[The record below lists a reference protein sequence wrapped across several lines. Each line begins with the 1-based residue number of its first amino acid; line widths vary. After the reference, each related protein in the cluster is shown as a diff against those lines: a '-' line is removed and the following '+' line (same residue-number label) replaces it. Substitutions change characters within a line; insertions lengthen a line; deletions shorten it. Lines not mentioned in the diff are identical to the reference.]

1 MNLDEMIKQVGA
13 AIAAAFGI
21 SDGEQLLQIV
31 QSMSNDGIRKVA
43 DIVATIKDEQQQI
56 QAVQNAVQ
64 QDIQEQKAV
73 KAQLGAKLEYIN
85 SLKKG
90 STIRTMKQEGD
101 PGSINS
107 TEGMKLNKKQRRM
120 LPWVK

>member
-1 MNLDEMIKQVGA
+1 MNPDEIIKQVGA
-13 AIAAAFGI
+13 AIAKAFDI

-31 QSMSNDGIRKVA
+31 QNMSDAGIQEVA
-43 DIVATIKDEQQQI
+43 NIVATIKDEQQKI
-56 QAVQNAVQ
+56 QAVQKVVQ
-64 QDIQEQKAV
+64 QDIQKKKAT

-85 SLKKG
+85 SLKRG
-90 STIRTMKQEGD
+90 SKITTMKQEGD